1 MSHRWLILE
10 GASKVRS
17 RADGTLAASLMP
29 KPFDQWLGVEL
40 RHLATFHA
48 VAEEESF
55 SRAAAKL
62 GYTQSAVSHQIADL
76 ERIVGVRLID
86 RPGGPRRVSLTEH
99 GTLLLRHA
107 HRMLAA
113 LSAAE
118 ADMRRLRDGERTV
131 SVGTFQSFGAKV
143 LPSIIKLFA
152 SDFPETAIQL
162 TEQVYDGDLL
172 RSVEAGDLEVA
183 FATLPL
189 EDGPFDLVELLA
201 DPYVLLVPAESELAT
216 RDSPVNLRELAQI
229 PLISFQRC
237 RKIAQLEEGMRRRG
251 LNPVRLPLRR
261 QRHYA
266 SDGVGRHGRSAA
278 TAARDRAGL
287 PGDLRCRAR
296 SCGFSARHRRRLAS
310 GSGLERHGEAFR
322 RDLAPSL
329 RGAGTRPLARDPG
342 GRSSVIRVSWDGFW
356 GRARRRRGRRGR
368 RRGR

>member
-1 MSHRWLILE
+1 M
-10 GASKVRS
+10 
-17 RADGTLAASLMP
+17 
-29 KPFDQWLGVEL
+29 
-40 RHLATFHA
+40 
-48 VAEEESF
+48 
-55 SRAAAKL
+55 
-62 GYTQSAVSHQIADL
+62 
-76 ERIVGVRLID
+76 RLID

-251 LNPVRLPLRR
+251 LNPQFVYRSDDNGTMQAMVSAGMGAALLPRLAIEPDYPGISVVELALAVSPRVIVVAWHQDR
-261 QRHYA
+261 A
-266 SDGVGRHGRSAA
+266 LNA
-278 TAARDRAGL
+278 TAKRFVEISRRVCAALAHDHSHGTLEAARA
-287 PGDLRCRAR
+287 
-296 SCGFSARHRRRLAS
+296 
-310 GSGLERHGEAFR
+310 
-322 RDLAPSL
+322 
-329 RGAGTRPLARDPG
+329 
-342 GRSSVIRVSWDGFW
+342 
-356 GRARRRRGRRGR
+356 
-368 RRGR
+368 

>member
-1 MSHRWLILE
+1 
-10 GASKVRS
+10 
-17 RADGTLAASLMP
+17 MP

-251 LNPVRLPLRR
+251 LNPQFVYRSDDNGTMQAMVSAGMGAALLPRLAIEPDYPGISVVELALAVSPRVIVVAWHQDR
-261 QRHYA
+261 A
-266 SDGVGRHGRSAA
+266 LNA
-278 TAARDRAGL
+278 TAKRFVEISRRVCAALAHDHSHGTLEAARA
-287 PGDLRCRAR
+287 
-296 SCGFSARHRRRLAS
+296 
-310 GSGLERHGEAFR
+310 
-322 RDLAPSL
+322 
-329 RGAGTRPLARDPG
+329 
-342 GRSSVIRVSWDGFW
+342 
-356 GRARRRRGRRGR
+356 
-368 RRGR
+368 